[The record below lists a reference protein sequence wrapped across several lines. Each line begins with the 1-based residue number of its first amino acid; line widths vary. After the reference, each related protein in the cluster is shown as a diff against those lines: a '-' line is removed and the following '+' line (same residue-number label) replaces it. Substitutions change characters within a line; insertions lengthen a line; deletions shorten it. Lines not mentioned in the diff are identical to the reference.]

1 MSDANKQFLQ
11 PRTPL
16 EQETE
21 QAAQTRDMERSIE
34 RAKTE
39 TRLESNRRSAKNN
52 RLRQKNLIDSLQAEN
67 QFLRTE
73 LTKALNRIDQLKL
86 TLHQE
91 TERALEYNRCLQLMV
106 ENNMMKQQ
114 QSREDLHRTSCT
126 NASTLSMRSQQ
137 DEQTANGVAVRSSS
151 LGPATYP
158 SRDAGNY
165 GHDAGSG
172 SNIPSCYSSVGRTSN
187 SDSMIVTDLEQ
198 LDRLRREVEI
208 LKGSVNS
215 LKRSWDW

>member
-1 MSDANKQFLQ
+1 VHKRYVSFEPTLS
-11 PRTPL
+11 RLL
-16 EQETE
+16 E
-21 QAAQTRDMERSIE
+21 MLHS
-34 RAKTE
+34 
-39 TRLESNRRSAKNN
+39 
-52 RLRQKNLIDSLQAEN
+52 IDSQTFEP
-67 QFLRTE
+67 
-73 LTKALNRIDQLKL
+73 
-86 TLHQE
+86 
-91 TERALEYNRCLQLMV
+91 V
-106 ENNMMKQQ
+106 
-114 QSREDLHRTSCT
+114 
-126 NASTLSMRSQQ
+126 STLSMRSQQ

-208 LKGSVNS
+208 LKGSVN
-215 LKRSWDW
+215 R